1 MNSWYNEIKS
11 MYVIFVNMVIYLI
24 FSFIQYGFSKK
35 FVNTY
40 VLIANITQVFLIFYL
55 SRTKF
60 QNINEKKR
68 VFILF
73 IADTIIFSPIIHY
86 VYGLP
91 FGGVIF
97 NSICVFTALLSIDMF
112 NNHMFAYEKYRSN
125 IKISMILVV
134 VIGIIFNLS
143 FGEMARQIYSIYII
157 MGTLSIL
164 ILRESR
170 NYTYKIRSKV
180 SKKINASIII
190 CSLIIMIEPINNII
204 YIIIVAMKDFLVSIL
219 EKITYYPLLLV
230 GNIIDI
236 LLNNTNVPNN
246 NIKKEAIK
254 KVLFD
259 STQRNLETIS
269 PLVQLL
275 LKILRYSVIVI
286 CILLLGLII
295 VYLGRKI
302 YNFIIVDNKDMSKED
317 KPKKE
322 YDEIQKIER
331 KKKKK
336 KLDMLM
342 SSKDSKNV
350 LSIRKIYR
358 KFLKQCTD
366 MKIFKVYMSSTALS
380 NILKVKIKNNKD
392 VDEISKIYNEAKF
405 SNHFISDNMV
415 DRIKKAY
422 EKIKLNVKRINN

>member
-11 MYVIFVNMVIYLI
+11 MYVIFINMMIYLI
-24 FSFIQYGFSKK
+24 ISFIQYGFSKK
-35 FVNTY
+35 FANTY
-40 VLIANITQVFLIFYL
+40 VLLANIIQVFLIFYL

-73 IADTIIFSPIIHY
+73 ISDTIIFSPIIHY
-86 VYGLP
+86 VYALP
-91 FGGVIF
+91 FGGVIA

-125 IKISMILVV
+125 IKISMILAV
-134 VIGIIFNLS
+134 VIAIIFNLS
-143 FGEMARQIYSIYII
+143 FGEMSRQIYSIYII

-180 SKKINASIII
+180 SRKINTSIII

-204 YIIIVAMKDFLVSIL
+204 YGIIVAMKDFLVSIL

-246 NIKKEAIK
+246 NIEKEAIK

-259 STQRNLETIS
+259 SAQRNSETIS

-275 LKILRYSVIVI
+275 LKILRYSVIFI

-295 VYLGRKI
+295 VYLGRKV
-302 YNFIIVDNKDMSKED
+302 YKFIIADNKDISKDD

-342 SSKDSKNV
+342 SSKESRNV
-350 LSIRKIYR
+350 LNIRKIYR

-405 SNHFISDNMV
+405 SNHFISDSMV

-422 EKIKLNVKRINN
+422 EKVKLNVKRISN